1 MENQINYYQNLAVG
15 DRLVIDINSNL
26 KLSIKR
32 EAEGYVFD
40 AYAPKLG
47 EDVVIPL
54 GYIFN
59 DDLENFEE
67 D

>member
-1 MENQINYYQNLAVG
+1 MEKLVNYSQNLAVG
-15 DRLVIDINSNL
+15 DRLIVDINSNL

-32 EAEGYVFD
+32 EEEGYVFD

-47 EDVVIPL
+47 ENVVIPL
-54 GYIFN
+54 GYVFN
-59 DDLENFEE
+59 DDLEDIEE